1 MKELTVAQL
10 YEAHKDRLA
19 LSWIGSIGCNRS
31 IRLVETDAYGSDIV
45 GHLNIIH
52 PDRLQ
57 VVGSAEQ
64 KWALRT
70 RAQRRQSVF
79 EDLCQ
84 AAPPAIIVADNLPV
98 LDELR
103 EACEKTGTPLFS
115 STLSCSV
122 VIDQLRHYLA
132 RKLGTTTNLHGVF
145 MDVLGMG
152 VMITGDSGS
161 GKSELAL
168 ELISRGHGLVADDVV
183 ELTRVAP
190 NVIFGS
196 CPSLLRDFLE
206 VRGLG
211 LLNIRTIFG
220 ETASRR
226 KMRLKLIVHLH
237 RQQPGSADTPRL
249 PFEAQTQEILG
260 IDVRKV
266 NIPVAAGRNL
276 AVLLEAAVR
285 NTILQFRG
293 IDSLEEFISRQ
304 QQEVLVQED
313 VAAKSAQRAL
323 ALDRHHA
330 IPFDEIDDPS
340 I

>member
-1 MKELTVAQL
+1 MMKDVGVTQL
-10 YEAHKDRLA
+10 FEEHKDRLE
-19 LSWIGSIGCNRS
+19 LSWVGSVGCNRS
-31 IRLVETDAYGSDIV
+31 IRLVEKDAYGSDIV

-57 VVGSAEQ
+57 VVGAAEQ

-103 EACEKTGTPLFS
+103 DACEKTGTPLFAS
-115 STLSCSV
+115 PRSCSA

-132 RKLGTTTNLHGVF
+132 RKLADSTSLHGVF

-152 VMITGDSGS
+152 VLITGDSGS

-183 ELTRVAP
+183 EMTRVAP
-190 NVIFGS
+190 DVIEGR
-196 CPSLLRDFLE
+196 CPGLLRDFLE

-237 RQQPGSADTPRL
+237 RQLPGVDTPRL
-249 PFEAQTQEILG
+249 PFDAQTQEILG
-260 IDVRKV
+260 VSIRKV

-293 IDSLEEFISRQ
+293 IDSLEEFIARQ
-304 QQEVLVQED
+304 QEAVLAQENL
-313 VAAKSAQRAL
+313 AAQSAQRPL
-323 ALDRHHA
+323 ALDPSHV
-330 IPFDEIDDPS
+330 IEPDDPS

>member
-1 MKELTVAQL
+1 MIKELSVVQL
-10 YEAHKDRLA
+10 YDEHKERLA
-19 LSWIGSIGCNRS
+19 LNWVGSIGCNRS
-31 IRLVETDAYGSDIV
+31 VRLLEKDAYGSDIV

-57 VVGSAEQ
+57 VVGAAEQ

-103 EACEKTGTPLFS
+103 EACEKTGTPLFAS
-115 STLSCSV
+115 PRSCSA

-132 RKLGTTTNLHGVF
+132 RKLADTTSLHGVF

-168 ELISRGHGLVADDVV
+168 ELISRGHGLVADDAV

-190 NVIFGS
+190 DVIEGR
-196 CPSLLRDFLE
+196 CPSILRDFLE

-237 RQQPGSADTPRL
+237 RQQPGVDTPRL

-260 IDVRKV
+260 VNIRKV

-285 NTILQFRG
+285 NTILQLRG
-293 IDSLEEFISRQ
+293 IDSLQEFIARQ
-304 QQEVLVQED
+304 QEEVLAQEAL
-313 VAAKSAQRAL
+313 AAKSAQRAL
-323 ALDRHHA
+323 KLDRTDGT
-330 IPFDEIDDPS
+330 PRE
-340 I
+340 

>member
-1 MKELTVAQL
+1 MKELSVAQL
-10 YEAHKDRLA
+10 YEEYKESLA
-19 LSWIGSIGCNRS
+19 LNWVGSVGCNRS
-31 IRLVETDAYGSDIV
+31 IRLMEKDAYGSDIV

-52 PDRLQ
+52 PERLQ
-57 VVGSAEQ
+57 VVGIAEQ
-64 KWALRT
+64 KWSLRT
-70 RAQRRQSVF
+70 RATRRQSVY

-84 AAPPAIIVADNLPV
+84 AAPPAIIVADGLPV
-98 LDELR
+98 LEELR
-103 EACEKTGTPLFS
+103 DACEKTGTPLFS
-115 STLSCSV
+115 SARSCSA

-132 RKLGTTTNLHGVF
+132 RKLADTTSLHGVF

-190 NVIFGS
+190 SVIEGR
-196 CPSLLRDFLE
+196 CPGILRDFLE

-237 RQQPGSADTPRL
+237 RQQRIARRCASA
-249 PFEAQTQEILG
+249 
-260 IDVRKV
+260 
-266 NIPVAAGRNL
+266 
-276 AVLLEAAVR
+276 
-285 NTILQFRG
+285 
-293 IDSLEEFISRQ
+293 
-304 QQEVLVQED
+304 
-313 VAAKSAQRAL
+313 
-323 ALDRHHA
+323 
-330 IPFDEIDDPS
+330 
-340 I
+340 